1 MSWDRFSG
9 IALVA
14 VVLFATT
21 GLIAQIFPGRITG
34 TVRNAQGAVVSGAN
48 VKLQN
53 TSTGLERS
61 VDTNENGEFN
71 LPQLALGDRKST
83 RLNSSHTVISYAVF
97 CLKKKKTK
105 CYAPRPSGM
114 AVRGRTRSRASL

>member
-34 TVRNAQGAVVSGAN
+34 TVRDAQGAVVSGAN

-71 LPQLALGDRKST
+71 PSSPSAPTGSPSANSASRQL
-83 RLNSSHTVISYAVF
+83 SSLTSP
-97 CLKKKKTK
+97 L
-105 CYAPRPSGM
+105 R
-114 AVRGRTRSRASL
+114 